1 MIHCRLNGDAWGTGG
16 VSAAWYLRLGLGVR
30 PGAASRGTTLVQTQ
44 PELCRVCRI
53 VRVLTRRCPVQE
65 PTRQAAGRTRSAL
78 FTIGYQQHSLDSL
91 VQSLSE
97 NGIQVLMDVRQN
109 ASSRKAGFSKGKLG
123 DAITGAGITYVHR
136 PDLGTPS
143 SIRAIYR
150 RSGNVSA

>member
-1 MIHCRLNGDAWGTGG
+1 
-16 VSAAWYLRLGLGVR
+16 
-30 PGAASRGTTLVQTQ
+30 
-44 PELCRVCRI
+44 
-53 VRVLTRRCPVQE
+53 VQE
-65 PTRQAAGRTRSAL
+65 PTRKAAGRTRSAL

-109 ASSRKAGFSKGKLG
+109 ASSRKAGFSKARLG

-150 RSGNVSA
+150 RSGNVSEALAAYEQYISSNLDAIQALVKVARTKRVCLLCLETDHDMCHRGVIARKLCEMTKWKAIHLT